1 MMVQDSPEAPVRRAA
16 SRLPVFALGVALA
29 GAFALAFAFAMT
41 KPPPPQTAWMVAEIR
56 LAGGGSP
63 HVTAASGGETREPDQ
78 MSTRQD
84 GAGRDIV
91 QVAFAI
97 SRQSPIG
104 SLHVYRSGL
113 PDIRFSLNLPS
124 DPPSTGDFTHWL
136 SADGSSQGGP
146 SAELRF
152 RIDRR
157 AGR

>member
-1 MMVQDSPEAPVRRAA
+1 MMVQDSPEASPRRVP

-29 GAFALAFAFAMT
+29 GALALAFAFAMT
-41 KPPPPQTAWMVAEIR
+41 RPAPPQTAWMVAEIR
-56 LAGGGSP
+56 LAAGAAAQ
-63 HVTAASGGETREPDQ
+63 VTAASGGESREPDQ
-78 MSTRQD
+78 MSLRHD
-84 GAGRDIV
+84 AAGRTVV

>member
-1 MMVQDSPEAPVRRAA
+1 MMVQDSPEAPARRAI
-16 SRLPVFALGVALA
+16 SRLPVFALGMALA
-29 GAFALAFAFAMT
+29 GALALAFAFAMT
-41 KPPPPQTAWMVAEIR
+41 KPPPPQTAWMIAEIR
-56 LAGGGSP
+56 LAAGGSP
-63 HVTAASGGETREPDQ
+63 QVIAASGGETREPDQ
-78 MSTRQD
+78 AGLRQD
-84 GAGRDIV
+84 TAGRDIV
-91 QVAFAI
+91 QVTFAI
-97 SRQSPIG
+97 GRQAPID